1 MNNIMNT
8 KIIILI
14 LSVVVFFAACEN
26 NVLVEPTAS
35 FTPDSLEFNAGSEIT
50 FRYSGDCDYVTFWSG
65 EEGKVFE
72 NRHRIEVPVD
82 SAYLQFN
89 NYTAFGNTAQPRPIS
104 VYISK
109 SFKGN
114 YSELGIYDI
123 TTSWDTITP
132 ANTPNYSASLV
143 AVPSGKINITKYKD
157 APFFIA
163 FKFISDSLSGSARQ
177 VRIKD
182 FEINAYT
189 RAGLIKSNILSTFG
203 FKPVN
208 IKGPG
213 IWTQTAVQLDIRG
226 TPQKW
231 EEDWFI
237 TKELVLNRVNS
248 DKGLAI
254 KTLADNIADFRYA
267 YTKPG
272 TYKARLEI
280 INSRYGEMK
289 VVHQDYTFIVK

>member
-1 MNNIMNT
+1 MKT
-8 KIIILI
+8 KIIFLI
-14 LSVVVFFAACEN
+14 FSIAIYFASCDS
-26 NVLVEPTAS
+26 NVIVEPTAT
-35 FTPDSLEFNAGSEIT
+35 FTPDSVEFKAGSEIT

-82 SAYLQFN
+82 SAYFQFN
-89 NYTAFGNTAQPRPIS
+89 NFTAFGNTAQPRPIS
-104 VYISK
+104 VFISN

-123 TTSWDTITP
+123 TTSWDTVTP

-163 FKFISDSLSGSARQ
+163 FKFISDSLSGTARQ

-189 RAGLIKSNILSTFG
+189 QAGLIKSNILSTFG

-213 IWTQTAVQLDIRG
+213 TWTQTAVQLDIRG
-226 TPQKW
+226 TAQKW

-237 TKELVLNRVNS
+237 TKELSLNRVPS
-248 DKGLAI
+248 DKGIAI
-254 KTLADNIADFRYA
+254 KTLTDNIADFRYI

-272 TYKARLEI
+272 VYNARLEI
-280 INSRYGEMK
+280 LNSRYGEMK
-289 VVHQDYTFIVK
+289 VVYQDFTFTVN

>member
-1 MNNIMNT
+1 MAIFLISCNNDV
-8 KIIILI
+8 LI
-14 LSVVVFFAACEN
+14 
-26 NVLVEPTAS
+26 EPTAT
-35 FTPDSLEFNAGSEIT
+35 FTPDSLEFKAGSEIV
-50 FRYSGDCDYVTFWSG
+50 FRYSGDGDYVTFWSG
-65 EEGKVFE
+65 EEGQIFE

-82 SAYLQFN
+82 SAYFQFN

-104 VYISK
+104 VYISN

-123 TTSWDTITP
+123 STTWDTITP
-132 ANTPNYSASLV
+132 SNTPNYAASLV

-163 FKFISDSLSGSARQ
+163 FKFVSDSMSGSARQ

-189 RAGLIKSNILSTFG
+189 KAGLIKSNILSTFG

-213 IWTQTAVQLDIRG
+213 VWTQTAVQLDIRG
-226 TPQKW
+226 TAQKW
-231 EEDWFI
+231 EEDWYI

-254 KTLADNIADFRYA
+254 KTLADNMADFRYI

-272 TYKARLEI
+272 VYNARIEI
-280 INSRYGEMK
+280 SNSRYGK
-289 VVHQDYTFIVK
+289 QKTDYQDFTFTVK

>member
-1 MNNIMNT
+1 MKT
-8 KIIILI
+8 QIIILI
-14 LSVVVFFAACEN
+14 FSIALCFISCDN
-26 NVLVEPTAS
+26 TIPVEPNAA
-35 FTPDSLEFNAGSEIT
+35 FTPDSLEFKAGSEIV
-50 FRYSGDCDYVTFWSG
+50 FKYSGDCDYVTFWSG

-82 SAYLQFN
+82 SAYFQFN
-89 NYTAFGNTAQPRPIS
+89 NYTAYGNTAQPRPIS
-104 VYISK
+104 VYISN

-123 TTSWDTITP
+123 STSWDTITP
-132 ANTPNYSASLV
+132 ANTPNVSASLV

-163 FKFISDSLSGSARQ
+163 FKFVSDSMSGTARQ

-189 RAGLIKSNILSTFG
+189 NAGLIKSNILSTFG

-213 IWTQTAVQLDIRG
+213 SWTQTSVQMDIRG
-226 TPQKW
+226 TAQKW

-237 TKELVLNRVNS
+237 TKEISLSRVNS
-248 DKGLAI
+248 DKGIAI
-254 KTLADNIADFRYA
+254 KTLADNMADFRYI

-272 TYKARLEI
+272 VYNATLEI
-280 INSRYGEMK
+280 VNSRYGESK
-289 VVHQDYTFIVK
+289 VVYQNITFTVK

>member
-1 MNNIMNT
+1 MAIFLISCNNDV
-8 KIIILI
+8 LI
-14 LSVVVFFAACEN
+14 
-26 NVLVEPTAS
+26 EPTAT
-35 FTPDSLEFNAGSEIT
+35 FTPDSLEFKVGSEIV

-65 EEGKVFE
+65 EEGQIFE

-82 SAYLQFN
+82 SAYFQFN

-104 VYISK
+104 VYISN

-123 TTSWDTITP
+123 TTSWDAITP
-132 ANTPNYSASLV
+132 SNTPNYAASLV

-163 FKFISDSLSGSARQ
+163 FKFVSDSMSGSARQ

-189 RAGLIKSNILSTFG
+189 KAGLIKSNILSTFG

-213 IWTQTAVQLDIRG
+213 VWTQTAVQLDIRG
-226 TPQKW
+226 TAQKW
-231 EEDWFI
+231 EEDWYI

-248 DKGLAI
+248 DKCLAI
-254 KTLADNIADFRYA
+254 KTLADNMADFRYI
-267 YTKPG
+267 YKKTG
-272 TYKARLEI
+272 IYKARIEI
-280 INSRYGEMK
+280 SNSRYGK
-289 VVHQDYTFIVK
+289 QKTDYQDFTFTVK

>member
-1 MNNIMNT
+1 MKTQIITLIFSIALCFISCDNT
-8 KIIILI
+8 IP
-14 LSVVVFFAACEN
+14 
-26 NVLVEPTAS
+26 VEPNAA
-35 FTPDSLEFNAGSEIT
+35 FTPDSLEFKAGSEIV
-50 FRYSGDCDYVTFWSG
+50 FKYSGDCDYVTFWSG

-82 SAYLQFN
+82 SAYFQFN
-89 NYTAFGNTAQPRPIS
+89 NYTAYGNTAQPRPIS
-104 VYISK
+104 VYISN

-123 TTSWDTITP
+123 STSWDTITP
-132 ANTPNYSASLV
+132 ANTPNVSASLV

-163 FKFISDSLSGSARQ
+163 FKFVSDSMSGTARQ

-189 RAGLIKSNILSTFG
+189 NAGLIKSNILSTFG

-213 IWTQTAVQLDIRG
+213 SWTQTSVQMDIRG
-226 TPQKW
+226 TAQKW

-237 TKELVLNRVNS
+237 TKEISLSRVNS
-248 DKGLAI
+248 DKGIAI
-254 KTLADNIADFRYA
+254 KTLADNMADFRYI

-272 TYKARLEI
+272 VYNATLEI
-280 INSRYGEMK
+280 VNSRYGESK
-289 VVHQDYTFIVK
+289 VVYQNITFTVK

>member
-1 MNNIMNT
+1 MAFFLISCNNDV
-8 KIIILI
+8 LI
-14 LSVVVFFAACEN
+14 
-26 NVLVEPTAS
+26 EPTAT
-35 FTPDSLEFNAGSEIT
+35 FTPDSLEFKAGSEIV
-50 FRYSGDCDYVTFWSG
+50 FRYSGDGDYVTFWSG
-65 EEGKVFE
+65 EEGQIFE

-82 SAYLQFN
+82 SAYFQFN

-104 VYISK
+104 VYISN

-123 TTSWDTITP
+123 STTWDAITP
-132 ANTPNYSASLV
+132 SNTPNYAASLV

-163 FKFISDSLSGSARQ
+163 FKFVSDSMSGSARQ

-189 RAGLIKSNILSTFG
+189 KAGLIKSNILSTFG

-213 IWTQTAVQLDIRG
+213 VWTQTAVQLDIRG
-226 TPQKW
+226 TAQKW
-231 EEDWFI
+231 EEDWYI

-254 KTLADNIADFRYA
+254 KTLADNMADFRYI
-267 YTKPG
+267 YKKPG
-272 TYKARLEI
+272 VYKARIEI
-280 INSRYGEMK
+280 SNSRYGK
-289 VVHQDYTFIVK
+289 QKTDYQDFTFTVK

>member
-1 MNNIMNT
+1 MKT

-14 LSVVVFFAACEN
+14 FSMAIFLISCN
-26 NVLVEPTAS
+26 NDVLIEPTAT
-35 FTPDSLEFNAGSEIT
+35 FTPDSLEFKAGSEIV
-50 FRYSGDCDYVTFWSG
+50 FRYSGDGDYVTFWSG
-65 EEGKVFE
+65 EEGQIFE

-82 SAYLQFN
+82 SAYFQFN

-104 VYISK
+104 VYISN

-123 TTSWDTITP
+123 STTWDTITP
-132 ANTPNYSASLV
+132 SNTPNYAASLV

-163 FKFISDSLSGSARQ
+163 FKFVSDSMSGSARQ

-189 RAGLIKSNILSTFG
+189 KAGLIKSNILSTFG

-213 IWTQTAVQLDIRG
+213 VWTQTAVQLDIRG
-226 TPQKW
+226 TAQKW
-231 EEDWFI
+231 EEDWYI

-254 KTLADNIADFRYA
+254 KTLADNMADFRYI

-272 TYKARLEI
+272 VYNARIEI
-280 INSRYGEMK
+280 SNSRYGK
-289 VVHQDYTFIVK
+289 QKTDYQDFTFTVK

>member
-1 MNNIMNT
+1 MKT

-14 LSVVVFFAACEN
+14 FSMAIFLISCN
-26 NVLVEPTAS
+26 NDVLVEPTAT
-35 FTPDSLEFNAGSEIT
+35 FTPDSLEFKAGSEIV
-50 FRYSGDCDYVTFWSG
+50 FRYSGDGDYVTFWSG
-65 EEGKVFE
+65 EEGQIFE

-82 SAYLQFN
+82 SAYFQFN

-104 VYISK
+104 VYISN

-123 TTSWDTITP
+123 STTWDTITP
-132 ANTPNYSASLV
+132 SNTPNYAASLV

-163 FKFISDSLSGSARQ
+163 FKFVSDSMSGSARQ

-189 RAGLIKSNILSTFG
+189 KAGLIKSNTLSTFG

-213 IWTQTAVQLDIRG
+213 VWTQTAVQLDIRG
-226 TPQKW
+226 TAQKW
-231 EEDWFI
+231 EEDWYI

-254 KTLADNIADFRYA
+254 KTLADNMADFRYI

-272 TYKARLEI
+272 VYNARIEI
-280 INSRYGEMK
+280 SNSRYGK
-289 VVHQDYTFIVK
+289 QKTDYQDFTFTVK

>member
-1 MNNIMNT
+1 MKT

-14 LSVVVFFAACEN
+14 FSMAIFLISCN
-26 NVLVEPTAS
+26 NDVLIEPTAT
-35 FTPDSLEFNAGSEIT
+35 FTPDSLEFKAGSEIV
-50 FRYSGDCDYVTFWSG
+50 FRYSGDGDYVTFWSG
-65 EEGKVFE
+65 EEGQIFE

-82 SAYLQFN
+82 SAYFQFN
-89 NYTAFGNTAQPRPIS
+89 NYTAFGNTAQLRPIS
-104 VYISK
+104 VYISN

-114 YSELGIYDI
+114 YSDLGIYDI
-123 TTSWDTITP
+123 STTWDAITP
-132 ANTPNYSASLV
+132 SNTPNYAASLV

-163 FKFISDSLSGSARQ
+163 FKFVSDSMSGSARQ

-189 RAGLIKSNILSTFG
+189 KAGLIKSNILSTFG

-213 IWTQTAVQLDIRG
+213 VWTQTAVQLDIRG
-226 TPQKW
+226 TAQKW
-231 EEDWFI
+231 EEDWYI

-254 KTLADNIADFRYA
+254 KTLADNMADFRYI

-272 TYKARLEI
+272 VYKARIEI
-280 INSRYGEMK
+280 SNSRYGK
-289 VVHQDYTFIVK
+289 QKTDYQDFTFTVK

>member
-1 MNNIMNT
+1 MKT

-14 LSVVVFFAACEN
+14 FSMAIFLISCN
-26 NVLVEPTAS
+26 NDVLIEPTAT
-35 FTPDSLEFNAGSEIT
+35 FTPDSLEFKAGSEIV
-50 FRYSGDCDYVTFWSG
+50 FRYSGDGDYVTFWSG
-65 EEGKVFE
+65 EEGQIFE

-82 SAYLQFN
+82 SAYFQFN

-104 VYISK
+104 VYISN

-123 TTSWDTITP
+123 STTWDTITP
-132 ANTPNYSASLV
+132 SNTPNYAASLV

-163 FKFISDSLSGSARQ
+163 FKFVSDSMSGSARQ

-189 RAGLIKSNILSTFG
+189 KAGLIKSNILSTFG

-213 IWTQTAVQLDIRG
+213 VWTQTAVQLDIRG
-226 TPQKW
+226 TAQKW
-231 EEDWFI
+231 EEDWYI

-254 KTLADNIADFRYA
+254 KTLADNMADFRYI

-272 TYKARLEI
+272 VYNARIEI
-280 INSRYGEMK
+280 SNSRYGK
-289 VVHQDYTFIVK
+289 HKTDYQDFTFTVK

>member
-1 MNNIMNT
+1 MAIFLISCNNDV
-8 KIIILI
+8 LI
-14 LSVVVFFAACEN
+14 
-26 NVLVEPTAS
+26 EPTAT
-35 FTPDSLEFNAGSEIT
+35 FTPDSLEFKVGSEIV
-50 FRYSGDCDYVTFWSG
+50 FRYSGDGDYVTFWSG
-65 EEGKVFE
+65 EEGQIFE

-82 SAYLQFN
+82 SAYFQFN

-104 VYISK
+104 VYISN

-123 TTSWDTITP
+123 STTWDTITP
-132 ANTPNYSASLV
+132 SNTPNYAASLV

-163 FKFISDSLSGSARQ
+163 FKFVSDSMSGSARQ

-189 RAGLIKSNILSTFG
+189 KAGLIKSNILSTFG

-213 IWTQTAVQLDIRG
+213 VWTQTAVQLDIRG
-226 TPQKW
+226 TAQKW
-231 EEDWFI
+231 EEDWYI

-254 KTLADNIADFRYA
+254 KTLADNMADFRYI

-272 TYKARLEI
+272 VYNARIEI
-280 INSRYGEMK
+280 SNSRYGK
-289 VVHQDYTFIVK
+289 QKTDYQDFTFTVK

>member
-1 MNNIMNT
+1 MNT
-8 KIIILI
+8 KILILI
-14 LSVVVFFAACEN
+14 FSIAVFLTGCN
-26 NVLVEPTAS
+26 NDVLVEPTAT
-35 FTPDSLEFNAGSEIT
+35 FTPDSLEFKAGSEIV
-50 FRYSGDCDYVTFWSG
+50 FKYSGDCDYVTFWSG
-65 EEGKVFE
+65 EEGSVFE

-82 SAYLQFN
+82 SAYFQFN
-89 NYTAFGNTAQPRPIS
+89 NFTAFGNTAQPRPIS
-104 VYISK
+104 VYISN

-123 TTSWDTITP
+123 STTWDVITP
-132 ANTPNYSASLV
+132 SNTPNYAASLV
-143 AVPSGKINITKYKD
+143 AVPSGKINITNYKD

-163 FKFISDSLSGSARQ
+163 FKFVSDSMSGSARQ

-189 RAGLIKSNILSTFG
+189 KAGLIKSNILSIFG

-213 IWTQTAVQLDIRG
+213 AWTQTAVQLDIRG
-226 TPQKW
+226 TAQKW
-231 EEDWFI
+231 EEDWYI

-254 KTLADNIADFRYA
+254 KTLADNMADFRYI

-272 TYKARLEI
+272 VYKARIEI
-280 INSRYGEMK
+280 SNSRYGK
-289 VVHQDYTFIVK
+289 QKTDYQDFTFTVK

>member
-1 MNNIMNT
+1 MAIFLISCNNDV
-8 KIIILI
+8 LI
-14 LSVVVFFAACEN
+14 
-26 NVLVEPTAS
+26 EPTAT
-35 FTPDSLEFNAGSEIT
+35 FTPDSLEFKAGSEIV
-50 FRYSGDCDYVTFWSG
+50 FRYSGDGDYVTFWSG
-65 EEGKVFE
+65 EEGQIFE

-82 SAYLQFN
+82 SAYFQFN

-104 VYISK
+104 VYISN

-123 TTSWDTITP
+123 TTTWDAITP
-132 ANTPNYSASLV
+132 SNTPNYAASLV

-163 FKFISDSLSGSARQ
+163 FKFVSDSMSGSARQ

-189 RAGLIKSNILSTFG
+189 KAGLIKSNILSTFG

-213 IWTQTAVQLDIRG
+213 VWTQTAVQLDIRG
-226 TPQKW
+226 TAQKW
-231 EEDWFI
+231 EEDWYI

-254 KTLADNIADFRYA
+254 KTLADNMADFRYI
-267 YTKPG
+267 YKKPG
-272 TYKARLEI
+272 VYNARIEI
-280 INSRYGEMK
+280 SNSRYGK
-289 VVHQDYTFIVK
+289 QKTDYQDFTFTVK

>member
-1 MNNIMNT
+1 MKT

-14 LSVVVFFAACEN
+14 FSMAIFLISCN
-26 NVLVEPTAS
+26 NDVLIEPTAT
-35 FTPDSLEFNAGSEIT
+35 FTPDSLEFKVGSEIV
-50 FRYSGDCDYVTFWSG
+50 FRYSGDGDYVTFWSG
-65 EEGKVFE
+65 EEGQIFE

-82 SAYLQFN
+82 SAYFQFN

-104 VYISK
+104 VYISN

-123 TTSWDTITP
+123 STTWDTITP
-132 ANTPNYSASLV
+132 SNTPNYAASLV

-163 FKFISDSLSGSARQ
+163 FKFVSDSMSGSARQ

-189 RAGLIKSNILSTFG
+189 KAGLIKSNILSTFG

-213 IWTQTAVQLDIRG
+213 VWTQTAVQLDIRG
-226 TPQKW
+226 TAQKW
-231 EEDWFI
+231 EEDWYI

-254 KTLADNIADFRYA
+254 KTLADNMADFRYI

-272 TYKARLEI
+272 VYNARIEI
-280 INSRYGEMK
+280 SNSRYGK
-289 VVHQDYTFIVK
+289 QKTDYQDFTFTVK

>member
-1 MNNIMNT
+1 MAIFLISCNNDV
-8 KIIILI
+8 LI
-14 LSVVVFFAACEN
+14 
-26 NVLVEPTAS
+26 EPTAT
-35 FTPDSLEFNAGSEIT
+35 FTPDSLEFKVGSEIV

-65 EEGKVFE
+65 EEGQIFE

-82 SAYLQFN
+82 SAYFQFN

-104 VYISK
+104 VYISN

-114 YSELGIYDI
+114 YSDLGIYDI
-123 TTSWDTITP
+123 STTWDAITP
-132 ANTPNYSASLV
+132 SNTPNYAASLV

-163 FKFISDSLSGSARQ
+163 FKFVSDSMSGSARQ

-189 RAGLIKSNILSTFG
+189 KAGLIKSNILSTFG

-213 IWTQTAVQLDIRG
+213 VWTQTAVQLDIRG
-226 TPQKW
+226 TAQKW
-231 EEDWFI
+231 EEDWYI

-254 KTLADNIADFRYA
+254 KTLADNMADFRYI
-267 YTKPG
+267 YKKPG
-272 TYKARLEI
+272 IYKARIEI
-280 INSRYGEMK
+280 SNSRYGK
-289 VVHQDYTFIVK
+289 QKTDYQDFTFTVK

>member
-1 MNNIMNT
+1 MKT
-8 KIIILI
+8 QIIILI
-14 LSVVVFFAACEN
+14 FSIALCFISCDN
-26 NVLVEPTAS
+26 TIPVEPNAS
-35 FTPDSLEFNAGSEIT
+35 FKPDSLEFKAGSEIV
-50 FRYSGDCDYVTFWSG
+50 FKHSGDCDYVTFWSG
-65 EEGKVFE
+65 EEGQIFE

-82 SAYLQFN
+82 SAYFQFN
-89 NYTAFGNTAQPRPIS
+89 NYTAYGNTAQPRPIS
-104 VYISK
+104 VYISN

-123 TTSWDTITP
+123 STSWDTVTP
-132 ANTPNYSASLV
+132 ANTPNVATSLV
-143 AVPSGKINITKYKD
+143 AVPSGKIDISKYKD

-163 FKFISDSLSGSARQ
+163 FKFVSDSMSGTARQ

-182 FEINAYT
+182 FEINTYT
-189 RAGLIKSNILSTFG
+189 KAGLIKSNTLSTFG

-213 IWTQTAVQLDIRG
+213 AWTQTAVQLDIRG
-226 TPQKW
+226 TAQKW

-254 KTLADNIADFRYA
+254 KTLADNMADFRYI

-272 TYKARLEI
+272 VYNATLEI
-280 INSRYGEMK
+280 VNSRYGDSK
-289 VVHQDYTFIVK
+289 VVYQNITFTVK

>member
-1 MNNIMNT
+1 MKT

-14 LSVVVFFAACEN
+14 FSIAIFLISCN
-26 NVLVEPTAS
+26 NDVLIEPTAT
-35 FTPDSLEFNAGSEIT
+35 FTPDSLEFKAGSEIV
-50 FRYSGDCDYVTFWSG
+50 FRYSGDGDYVTFWSG
-65 EEGKVFE
+65 EEGQIFE

-82 SAYLQFN
+82 SAYFQFN

-104 VYISK
+104 VYISN

-114 YSELGIYDI
+114 YSDLGIYDI
-123 TTSWDTITP
+123 STTWDTITP
-132 ANTPNYSASLV
+132 SNTPNYAASLV

-163 FKFISDSLSGSARQ
+163 FKFVSDSMSGSARQ

-189 RAGLIKSNILSTFG
+189 KAGLIKSNILSTFG

-213 IWTQTAVQLDIRG
+213 VWTQTAVQLDIRG
-226 TPQKW
+226 TAQKW
-231 EEDWFI
+231 EEDWYI

-254 KTLADNIADFRYA
+254 KTLADNMADFRYI
-267 YTKPG
+267 YKKPG
-272 TYKARLEI
+272 VYKARIEI
-280 INSRYGEMK
+280 SNSRYGK
-289 VVHQDYTFIVK
+289 QKTDYQDFTFTVK